1 MEKLPWRTP
10 RVYPLAQQPAGRDA
24 DGERTSDERT
34 EESPRRTLEAAW
46 GKLEPLPRDS
56 DITSRIGSRP
66 PNRWA
71 AGEPLST
78 APYVIRPLAE
88 LAVAGGDISG
98 HPDAAGMAYVRQT
111 VERSNRARTLKALE
125 SLAPP
130 PSLVA
135 PIVPPALSK
144 AKRVLWALGS
154 ERVWQDVGE
163 KRRWRV
169 VRHRDGQKRRIA
181 VQRGDEG
188 PWWHIEAAGPLLYVE
203 SLSIPPGSSGAAGLA
218 AIPAGES
225 PANRGVQSL
234 RPIRWKPGSKSP
246 RGPSASV

>member
-10 RVYPLAQQPAGRDA
+10 RLYPLAQQPAGRDA

-144 AKRVLWALGS
+144 AKRVLWAAVGLRQRASVARCG
-154 ERVWQDVGE
+154 GE
-163 KRRWRV
+163 K
-169 VRHRDGQKRRIA
+169 A
-181 VQRGDEG
+181 VACR
-188 PWWHIEAAGPLLYVE
+188 
-203 SLSIPPGSSGAAGLA
+203 
-218 AIPAGES
+218 
-225 PANRGVQSL
+225 
-234 RPIRWKPGSKSP
+234 
-246 RGPSASV
+246 SA